1 MRRITMKVSKLVF
14 VVMALMLMAMTLAPA
29 GTANAA
35 IQPQT
40 DQQAVTTMKVSA
52 AQQTAALAFWNRD
65 TISQARPMEM
75 PIDTSAD
82 IAPVTTGAPEI
93 LGAPE
98 FTLGGPAA
106 PDADRIAQKAFA
118 ADWKTNQASGPD
130 MNSPAPADDT
140 AGSSQV
146 YTSYMLNWAPAQTIY
161 PHKWVGRLSFSTIGG
176 TSYCSATAISGNNFV
191 TAAHCVYDTSANRWY
206 SNWVFTPAYRAGSAP
221 YGSFAATTCTILTAW
236 INLSGGFSINGW
248 SKYDMAVCTVG
259 TNSIGQTLNGAVG
272 WAGRSWNAGY
282 VRHFHDLGYPFNSTN
297 NTPLPF
303 AGMYLRTCAAESFQQ
318 TTDTRGMGCNLG
330 PGISGGPW
338 LIGYSL
344 GVVNGYVD
352 GVNSGFYVGTANMYG
367 PRFTSSNI
375 VPICNAR
382 GC

>member
-1 MRRITMKVSKLVF
+1 MKVSKLVF

-40 DQQAVTTMKVSA
+40 DQQAVTSMKVSA
-52 AQQTAALAFWNRD
+52 AQQKAALTFWNRD
-65 TISQARPMEM
+65 AISQAKPMEM
-75 PIDTSAD
+75 PVDYSVDT
-82 IAPVTTGAPEI
+82 APVSSGAPEAA
-93 LGAPE
+93 GAPE
-98 FTLGGPAA
+98 FALPGAA
-106 PDADRIAQKAFA
+106 SPDADRIAQKAYA
-118 ADWKTNQASGPD
+118 ADWKMSSQSNALVTEEV
-130 MNSPAPADDT
+130 PAPADDT
-140 AGSSQV
+140 AGTSKVYSS
-146 YTSYMLNWAPAQTIY
+146 YNINAWGAAQTVY
-161 PHKWVGRLSFSTIGG
+161 PHRWVGRLSFSTVGG

>member
-1 MRRITMKVSKLVF
+1 MKISKFVF
-14 VVMALMLMAMTLAPA
+14 LAMVLMLLAITLAPA
-29 GTANAA
+29 GTAKAA
-35 IQPQT
+35 IQPQI
-40 DQQAVTTMKVSA
+40 DEKAVTSVDVTA
-52 AQQTAALAFWNRD
+52 AQQKTALKFWNRD
-65 TISQARPMEM
+65 TISKAMPMEM
-75 PIDTSAD
+75 PVDTSAD
-82 IAPVTTGAPEI
+82 SAPVFTDTPEVFES
-93 LGAPE
+93 PE
-98 FTLGGPAA
+98 FALGGPAA

-118 ADWKTNQASGPD
+118 ADWKMSSQTSGPTLD
-130 MNSPAPADDT
+130 SPTPADDT
-140 AGSSQV
+140 SGSSQV

-221 YGSFAATTCTILTAW
+221 YGSFAATTCTILTSW
-236 INLSGGFSINGW
+236 VNLSGSFTINGW
-248 SKYDMAVCTVG
+248 SKYDVAVCTVG
-259 TNSIGQTLNGAVG
+259 RNSANQTLNTAVG

-282 VRHFHDLGYPFNSTN
+282 VRHYHDLGYPFNSTN

-344 GVVNGYVD
+344 GVLNGYVD
-352 GVNSGFYVGTANMYG
+352 GVNSGYYIGTANMYG
-367 PRFTSSNI
+367 PRFTSTNI
-375 VPICNAR
+375 VPLCSAR